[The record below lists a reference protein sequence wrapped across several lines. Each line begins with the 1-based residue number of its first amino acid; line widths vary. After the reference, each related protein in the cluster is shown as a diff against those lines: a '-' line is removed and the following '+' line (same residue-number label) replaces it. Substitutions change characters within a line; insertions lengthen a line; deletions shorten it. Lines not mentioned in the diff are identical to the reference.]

1 MEIRLDM
8 LTLPTHISHA
18 LQQLDVICFKPFK
31 TTFRKEKV
39 FTMAKNNY
47 LELDKVTLAAWVD
60 EALQQSLKNENIKSW
75 FKVYGI
81 WPFNLITMV
90 GKISPSDVF
99 IATKEEEHEL
109 SNIIQMQHM
118 NKTIVRLKLP

>member
-1 MEIRLDM
+1 
-8 LTLPTHISHA
+8 
-18 LQQLDVICFKPFK
+18 
-31 TTFRKEKV
+31 
-39 FTMAKNNY
+39 MAKNNY